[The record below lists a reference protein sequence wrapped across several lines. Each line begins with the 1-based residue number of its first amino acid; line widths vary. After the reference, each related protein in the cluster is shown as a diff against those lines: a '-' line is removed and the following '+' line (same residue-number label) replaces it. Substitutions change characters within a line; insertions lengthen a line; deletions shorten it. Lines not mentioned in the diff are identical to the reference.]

1 MPNPLLSRARPLSFQ
16 ALLLSLLLTLLP
28 ALLAPFAAAAGSD
41 AAAPAALVLD
51 DRSAHVEAWPAATVL
66 RDPGGQL
73 SAEALLA
80 APERFTKPDGA
91 YATLGMEKAV
101 VWLRIPA
108 RVAAD
113 GDGTWVLKL
122 DFGLLNRVDLYLARG
137 GRIERHALGGGAQPN
152 EGSLG
157 GPAPAFMLRLE
168 PGAHYEV
175 LLRVQTNG
183 PKILPVSFEKPPAFY
198 GAQLDEHLLEGI
210 LSGLTLCLLLY
221 SLAQWVNLREILFAK
236 YGLLIGSMTMYGLS
250 WFGLGAHYLWGGNAW
265 FSVHATGV
273 SALLA
278 SCGAYLFV
286 EQALARPGMDR
297 IFSRLMKGG
306 AVLCVIAAIAFGL
319 DLIHDRTLVA
329 VVSTLGIM
337 PMLLGLPGAY
347 QRARRGDAVGTYFLV
362 GWAVAFAG
370 SVVQAELIK
379 GVVGANFW
387 TLHSVQLGNIFE
399 MLIFMR
405 ILGLR
410 TKGIQEAMLRAE
422 EATRLK
428 SEFLANMSHEI
439 RTPMNAII
447 GMSRLG
453 LMSDPNPKLR
463 NYLSKILGA
472 GEHLLGIINDIL
484 DFSKIEAGRMTLEAV
499 PFDLDELLEHLASL
513 TALKT
518 DAKRV
523 ELVFSVPRGVPARL
537 VGDPLRLGQVLI
549 NLTNNAVKFTDEG
562 EIVVAVEVVDDV
574 SDAAVKHGSGRITLR
589 FSVSDTG
596 IGMNSEQLGRLFQS
610 FSQADSSITRKYGGT
625 GLGLS
630 ISKQLVELMGG
641 AISVTS
647 TPGVGSRFSFT
658 ASLGLG
664 DAGQPAAPLPSTA
677 LQQMRVMVVDDSA
690 SARDALVDMLDSF
703 GIKADAVPSGEE
715 SLARLAQAVEAGHP
729 YQVVLMDYMM
739 PGWDGVETIRRIRA
753 DQRFPAPPA
762 ILMVS
767 ACTREGVLAQE
778 GELPLGAFLTKPVSP
793 ALLYHSL
800 VQVLR
805 PELVPDAAAGANAA
819 LSTPA
824 MVLDLSGLDGARIL
838 LVDDNANN
846 REVALDFLAAAQ
858 MQVDVA
864 TNGLE
869 AVEMVRRGDYDLVLM
884 DIQMHE
890 VDGLS
895 ATRQIRALQD
905 GQGLGAGLPVIA
917 MTAHAMAGD
926 REKSLASGMNDHVA
940 KPIDP
945 DLLFRALLKW
955 IPPQRLAG
963 RSVPARMPAHV
974 PAHVPGPA
982 PAAAVRDA
990 ARPAPV
996 SGIDWERA
1004 LANAGGQPA
1013 RLHKRIAS
1021 FLQEYRAAPQA
1032 MRDALAGGNYAPL
1045 QVLAHNL
1052 RSGAAYIGAAPLGA
1066 LAGALEQ
1073 ELRGGRL
1080 DRVALLAPDLIV
1092 ALDHVLSGL
1101 ARSAGAIVPAGH
1113 GAMAGG
1119 GGGDGADTANLAAL
1133 AARLE
1138 GFLRSDDARAEDALA
1153 ELLAALQ
1160 GIPDAP
1166 RHAPALA
1173 ALRQAVDDI
1182 EYDLALVR
1190 LAALTRALAAEA
1202 EQQA

>member
-1 MPNPLLSRARPLSFQ
+1 MPTFRPFWQSPPQFPLL
-16 ALLLSLLLTLLP
+16 ALLLALLLML
-28 ALLAPFAAAAGSD
+28 
-41 AAAPAALVLD
+41 AAPCAGAAQGALVLD
-51 DRSAHVEAWPAATVL
+51 DSAGHVEAWPAASVL

-73 SAEALLA
+73 DAESLLG
-80 APERFTKPDGA
+80 APGRFETPTGA

-108 RVAAD
+108 RVAP
-113 GDGTWVLKL
+113 GSDGTWVLKV
-122 DFGLLNRVDLYLARG
+122 DFGLLNRVDLYLARD
-137 GRIERHALGGGAQPN
+137 GRIERRAQAGGGQPN
-152 EGSLG
+152 HGSLG
-157 GPAPAFMLRLE
+157 GAAPAFVLRLV
-168 PGAHYEV
+168 PGAQYEV

-183 PKILPVSFEKPPAFY
+183 PKILPVSFEKPMLFY
-198 GAQLDEHLLEGI
+198 GSQLDEHLLLGV
-210 LSGLTLCLLLY
+210 LYGLTLCLLLY

-236 YGLLIGSMTMYGLS
+236 YALLIGSMTVYGLS
-250 WFGLGAHYLWGGNAW
+250 WFGLGAHYLWGGNPW
-265 FSVHATGV
+265 FTVHATGV
-273 SALLA
+273 ASLFA

-286 EQALARPGMDR
+286 GQALARPGMDH
-297 IFSRLMKGG
+297 IFTRLMKGG
-306 AVLCVIAAIAFGL
+306 AVLCVIGAAAFGL
-319 DLIHDRTLVA
+319 DLIHDKALVA
-329 VVSTLGIM
+329 VVGSLGIM
-337 PMLLGLPGAY
+337 PMLLGLPGAFG
-347 QRARRGDAVGTYFLV
+347 RARRGDPVGYYFLL
-362 GWAVAFAG
+362 GWAVAFAS

-379 GVVGANFW
+379 GAVGANFW
-387 TLHSVQLGNIFE
+387 TLHSVQLGNIFD
-399 MLIFMR
+399 MVVFMR

-410 TKGIQEAMLRAE
+410 TKGIRDAMLRAE

-453 LMSDPNPKLR
+453 LMADPNPKLR

-484 DFSKIEAGRMTLEAV
+484 DFSKIEAGRMTLESV

-523 ELVFSVPRGVPARL
+523 ELVYSVPRGVPARL

-562 EIVVAVEVVDDV
+562 EIVVAVEVVERGASQV
-574 SDAAVKHGSGRITLR
+574 LLR

-596 IGMNSEQLGRLFQS
+596 IGMDPEQLARLFQS
-610 FSQADSSITRKYGGT
+610 FSQADSSVTRKYGGT

-641 AISVTS
+641 TISVSS
-647 TPGVGSRFSFT
+647 TPGMGSRFSFT
-658 ASLGLG
+658 VRLGVG
-664 DAGQPAAPLPSTA
+664 DKVEHTQPSSPFA

-690 SARDALVDMLDSF
+690 GARAALVDMLGSF
-703 GIKADAVPSGEE
+703 GIQADGVASGEE
-715 SLARLAQAVEAGHP
+715 SLARLAQAVDDGNP

-753 DQRFPAPPA
+753 DQRFAAPPA

-778 GELPLGAFLTKPVSP
+778 GELPLAAFLTKPVGP

-805 PELVPDAAAGANAA
+805 PDAAPDDAPAIPAPA
-819 LSTPA
+819 LTHELA
-824 MVLDLSGLDGARIL
+824 RLDGARIL

-846 REVALDFLAAAQ
+846 REVALDFLAAAR

-864 TNGLE
+864 TGGAQ
-869 AVEMVRRGDYDLVLM
+869 AVEMVRQGDYDLVLM

-890 VDGLS
+890 LDGLS
-895 ATRQIRALQD
+895 ATRRIRALPN
-905 GQGLGAGLPVIA
+905 GAQLPVIA

-926 REKSLASGMNDHVA
+926 REKSLAAGMNDHVV

-945 DLLFRALLKW
+945 DLLLRTLVKW
-955 IPPQRLAG
+955 IDPQRLAG
-963 RSVPARMPAHV
+963 RALPEVVAAPDAAPSPAHAGAL
-974 PAHVPGPA
+974 P
-982 PAAAVRDA
+982 
-990 ARPAPV
+990 PV
-996 SGIDWERA
+996 SGVDWDRA

-1021 FLQEYRAAPQA
+1021 FLQEYHAAPQA

-1045 QVLAHNL
+1045 QALAHNL
-1052 RSGAAYIGAAPLGA
+1052 KSGAAYLGAAPLGA
-1066 LAGALEQ
+1066 LAGSLEQ
-1073 ELRGGRL
+1073 ELRAGRH
-1080 DRVALLAPDLIV
+1080 DRVPLLTPDLIM
-1092 ALDHVLSGL
+1092 ALDRMLSGL
-1101 ARSAGAIVPAGH
+1101 ARALPPEPPA
-1113 GAMAGG
+1113 MPQ
-1119 GGGDGADTANLAAL
+1119 ADLPGLLT
-1133 AARLE
+1133 RLE
-1138 GFLRSDDARAEDALA
+1138 GFLRDDDARAEDALA
-1153 ELLAALQ
+1153 ELQAALQ
-1160 GIPDAP
+1160 GTP
-1166 RHAPALA
+1166 HAEALA

-1182 EYDLALVR
+1182 EYDTALAR
-1190 LAALTRALAAEA
+1190 LAQLARALGFEA
-1202 EQQA
+1202 ERQA